1 MAQTAKTKFT
11 SPAGRAQYPWLN
23 EPDNAFGG
31 EPKYKTN
38 LIVEDSQKLMELI
51 NKIAEDNFGS
61 KASKASMPYDTD
73 EDTGETVFKVKS
85 KYAPSFFDAQGKN
98 LVGKQVPKI
107 WGGST
112 IRVGGIIAPWTVSGS
127 SGVSLQLT
135 RVQVIDLVTSE
146 SGGEGF
152 DAVEGSFVGDDIMQ
166 EAFDAP
172 IPEQVQQTA
181 TAADRF

>member
-38 LIVEDSQKLMELI
+38 LIVEDSQELKALI
-51 NKIAEDNFGS
+51 DKIAEDNFGN

-85 KYAPSFFDAQGKN
+85 KYAPTFFDAQGQN
-98 LVGKQVPKI
+98 LVGKQVPNI

-112 IRVGGIIAPWTVSGS
+112 IRVGGIIAPWSVSGK
-127 SGVSLQLT
+127 SGISLQLT
-135 RVQVIDLVTSE
+135 RVQVIDLVTST
-146 SGGEGF
+146 SAGEGF

-172 IPEQVQQTA
+172 ISEQVQQKT